1 MGGCIGVCVR
11 ACVSLL
17 LWHKS
22 LELSRG
28 LVLLPPSVS
37 VCRGEVFY
45 TDERAI
51 GERCE
56 KVSPA

>member
-1 MGGCIGVCVR
+1 MCVCVR